1 MASLRRPAAPS
12 APTTTESRASG
23 RGFAARRLVFGLVA
37 LQLTAGVLGA
47 FYTPLI
53 TPIARNVGMRDAD
66 WNWFDSALAAVA
78 AFALPLLTK
87 LGDVIGHRRVL
98 VATTVVVAGSS
109 WLAVVATDFWTLF
122 AAFALQGFIA
132 VWLPFELALV
142 RDATPPEQAE
152 RRLTRVS
159 SALTVFFMIGSVLA
173 TAVGGQLFT
182 LNGGWDAL
190 QNGLDAGVAP
200 ADIVGFRE
208 SLLVVLLIPA
218 VVSTLAVPT
227 VAFLIPRQLSRQRSD
242 DGVGAL
248 GLSGLLAL
256 GGIMVGIVAGFG
268 LVKLGGAALLPGWVV
283 VAATVASVVPFLRWQ
298 AGAAAPALDIAV
310 LRDRRRGP
318 YLIGII
324 FFTIVY
330 STVTVPTITFI
341 TTDPDVFGYGIGATP
356 ADISLIMLG
365 MILTIV
371 VVAGLAGRVG
381 SAAAR
386 LRLLRM
392 APLLIVVQYSFL
404 LVFHETLWHAVA
416 AAVIGGIGAG
426 ILVPGLPAAVASSA
440 PSGRV
445 AADLGVLNILSIAGA
460 TAGSA
465 IFALALHDTADSTV
479 TAAPMEGYLAVWLI
493 TIALAVVLTVIMW
506 LARPPLVAPA
516 NNTNTNNN
524 NKEEA
529 DVC

>member
-1 MASLRRPAAPS
+1 MTSEARPAAAS
-12 APTTTESRASG
+12 APPIALQAK
-23 RGFAARRLVFGLVA
+23 GFAARRLILGLVA
-37 LQLTAGVLGA
+37 LQITAGVLGA

-66 WNWFDSALAAVA
+66 WNWFDSALAAIA

-152 RRLTRVS
+152 RRLAKVS
-159 SALTVFFMIGSVLA
+159 SALTVFFMVGSVLA

-182 LNGGWDAL
+182 MNGGWDAL
-190 QNGLDAGVAP
+190 QSGLDAGIAP

-208 SLLVVLLIPA
+208 SLLAVLLIPA
-218 VVSTLAVPT
+218 VISTLAVPA
-227 VAFLIPRQLSRQRSD
+227 VAFLIPAQRGRSATD

-256 GGIMVGIVAGFG
+256 GGIMVGIVLGFG
-268 LVKLGGAALLPGWVV
+268 LVKLGGAALVPGWAV
-283 VAATVASVVPFLRWQ
+283 VAATVVAVVPFLRWQ
-298 AGAAAPALDIAV
+298 SRASAPAIDIAV

-318 YLIGII
+318 YLIGMI

-330 STVTVPTITFI
+330 STVTVPTVTFI
-341 TTDPDVFGYGIGATP
+341 TTDPDDVGYGIGASP
-356 ADISLIMLG
+356 ADISMIMLG
-365 MILTIV
+365 MILTII
-371 VVAGLAGRVG
+371 VVAGLASRVG
-381 SAAAR
+381 APAAR
-386 LRLLRM
+386 LRLLRV
-392 APLLIVVQYSFL
+392 APLFFIVQYSFL
-404 LVFHETLWHAVA
+404 FLFHETLWHAVVT
-416 AAVIGGIGAG
+416 AVIGGIGAG
-426 ILVPGLPAAVASSA
+426 ILVPGLPAAVAASA
-440 PSGRV
+440 PAGRV

-479 TAAPMEGYLAVWLI
+479 TAAPLEGYMAVWLI
-493 TIALAVVLTVIMW
+493 TIALSAVLAVILW
-506 LARPPLVAPA
+506 RARAPLSAHEI
-516 NNTNTNNN
+516 
-524 NKEEA
+524 KEAA
-529 DVC
+529 DVR